1 MQNSLG
7 SVLSEATSSKSG
19 LIEVF
24 RSSFIRNEYVQ
35 ITDHNRRT
43 LNRQRPN
50 QLLNAE
56 SKFLLPFAKTST
68 FE

>member
-7 SVLSEATSSKSG
+7 SVLSEATNSKSG

-24 RSSFIRNEYVQ
+24 RSNFIRNEYVQ
-35 ITDHNRRT
+35 ITDHNWIT